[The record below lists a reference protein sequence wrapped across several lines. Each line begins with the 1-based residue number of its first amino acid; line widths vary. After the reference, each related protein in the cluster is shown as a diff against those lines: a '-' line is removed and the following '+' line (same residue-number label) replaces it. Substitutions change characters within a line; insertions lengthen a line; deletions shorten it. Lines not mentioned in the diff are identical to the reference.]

1 MPSMRAGI
9 IVPQGWTGEYAGWEP
24 GAAWRR
30 SRAIAGLA
38 ERLGFDSLWAFDHF
52 HTTPE
57 PTDEMTLES
66 FTVLSALASVTTRV
80 SLGHIVICNG
90 FRNPALVAKMA
101 STLDVVSGGRA
112 VLGIG
117 AGWKREE
124 WEAYGY
130 RFPSRRE
137 RLAAL
142 GDGLEVITRML
153 APGRAT
159 YEGTHAR
166 VAGAINLPAGVQR
179 PRLPIMVGGNG
190 PERTWRLAARH
201 ADELNLDA
209 MDPDAVRDALPT
221 IAARCEEI
229 GRDPATL
236 ALSVHV
242 WWGQARH
249 AGQER
254 VELLTAYREL
264 GVRRVQ
270 TLVRDSVDGD
280 EALHAFAADCRRAGV
295 ELLA

>member
-24 GAAWRR
+24 DAAWRR
-30 SRAIAGLA
+30 SVAIAGLA

-52 HTTPE
+52 HTVPE
-57 PTDEMTLES
+57 PTDEMTFES
-66 FTVLSALASVTTRV
+66 FTILSALASVTARV
-80 SLGHIVICNG
+80 SIGHIVICTG
-90 FRNPALVAKMA
+90 FRNPALVAKMI
-101 STLDVVSGGRA
+101 STLDVVSDGRA

-117 AGWKREE
+117 AGWKQEE

-142 GDGLEVITRML
+142 GDALEVITRML
-153 APGRAT
+153 GPGRAI

-166 VAGAINLPAGVQR
+166 VVGAINLPAGVQR
-179 PRLPIMVGGNG
+179 PRVPIMVGGNG

-201 ADELNLDA
+201 ADELNLDG
-209 MDPDAVRDALPT
+209 MDPEAVRDALPT

-236 ALSVHV
+236 PISVHV
-242 WWGQARH
+242 WWEQTRQ

-254 VELLTAYREL
+254 VERLAAYREL

-270 TLVRDSVDGD
+270 TLVRQAVDTD
-280 EALHAFAADCRRAGV
+280 ESLHAFAEDCRDAGV